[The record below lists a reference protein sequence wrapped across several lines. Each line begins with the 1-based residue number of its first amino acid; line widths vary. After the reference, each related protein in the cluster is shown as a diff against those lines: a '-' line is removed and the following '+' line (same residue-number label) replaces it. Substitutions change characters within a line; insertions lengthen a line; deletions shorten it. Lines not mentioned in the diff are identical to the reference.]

1 MPLQTHFARL
11 RKAFAASAV
20 AGSASLVLADAASA
34 SWIAPET
41 GGSPNAD
48 AIHSLYLV
56 LLVTGL
62 IVFVAVEG
70 LLLYTLWKFR
80 ASRGHEAKQTHGN
93 KNLEIGLTVG
103 ATVLVAV
110 LGVIS
115 LFKLDEIQ
123 NPPNSD
129 ASGYGGL
136 ITVEKKD
143 GEYGLTPPPNK
154 KAMVI
159 EVEGYQYG
167 WRFRYVDGN
176 SATKDPI
183 AYRDLYAP
191 TNTTVLLRITSTD
204 VNHAWWIPRLG
215 GKFDAVKG
223 FHIWTWFKIPG
234 KFDGTVFPGQC
245 AELCGR
251 NHANMTA
258 SVHALSP
265 AKFSAW
271 LEEKKTE
278 LSAAEAELKKQRVI
292 VESGKTLQ

>member
-1 MPLQTHFARL
+1 M
-11 RKAFAASAV
+11 ASAV
-20 AGSASLVLADAASA
+20 AGSASLVLADVASA

-80 ASRGHEAKQTHGN
+80 ASRGHEAKQSHGN
-93 KNLEIGLTVG
+93 SKLEVGLTAG
-103 ATVLVAV
+103 ATVLVAI
-110 LGVIS
+110 LGVVS
-115 LFKLDEIQ
+115 MLKLDEIQ
-123 NPPNSD
+123 RPPNSE

-136 ITVEKKD
+136 ITVKKQD
-143 GEYGLTPPPNK
+143 GEFNQFLPPNK
-154 KAMVI
+154 KALVI

-167 WRFRYVDGN
+167 WRYRYVDGD
-176 SATKDPI
+176 SSTKDPI

-191 TNTTVLLRITSTD
+191 TDTTVMLRITSND

-223 FHIWTWFKIPG
+223 FHIWTWFKVPA
-234 KFDGTVFPGQC
+234 KLNGTVFPGQC

-265 AKFSAW
+265 AKFGAW
-271 LEEKKTE
+271 LEKQKTE
-278 LSAAEAELKKQRVI
+278 LSEAEAELKKQRVI